1 MAQKKGLQGLGLV
14 NVGERAGGMGGGG
27 CILKLRIDQQVTQ
40 YAFEP
45 YTFITS
51 LLGS

>member
-27 CILKLRIDQQVTQ
+27 GILKLRIYQQVKKNT
-40 YAFEP
+40 FEP

-51 LLGS
+51 MLGS

>member
-27 CILKLRIDQQVTQ
+27 ILKLRIDQQVTQ